1 VILSGLYSSVRPA
14 TCRPVVPDTVAQRAF
29 GPQFEPN
36 FDQDMCKSFFITKA
50 ILCRPIPSLV
60 LRLLVLF
67 QVAARYREQFLQQF
81 LQQIFL
87 KDRIHN
93 NHVFLDGTG
102 TSSRSSWLAKA
113 RSFRA
118 SRSEYMLPRLRQSR
132 RGCYT
137 SVAIFEAVSSRSP
150 ICVTIAA
157 SAS

>member
-1 VILSGLYSSVRPA
+1 LPPGRPRHCSA
-14 TCRPVVPDTVAQRAF
+14 GRL

-36 FDQDMCKSFFITKA
+36 FDHRHVQILFITKA
-50 ILCRPIPSLV
+50 ILCRPTPSLG
-60 LRLLVLF
+60 LRLLVLL
-67 QVAARYREQFLQQF
+67 QVAARYKEQFLQQF

-93 NHVFLDGTG
+93 NRVFLDGTG

-118 SRSEYMLPRLRQSR
+118 SRSGYMLPRSRQSR

-150 ICVTIAA
+150 ICVLSRQAHLRPDP
-157 SAS
+157 SVRHCL